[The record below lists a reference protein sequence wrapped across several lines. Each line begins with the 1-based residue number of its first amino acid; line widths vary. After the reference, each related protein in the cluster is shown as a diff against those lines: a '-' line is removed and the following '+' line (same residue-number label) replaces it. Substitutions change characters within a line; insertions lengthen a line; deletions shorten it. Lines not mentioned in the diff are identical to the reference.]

1 MPYVLGI
8 HLGATATSAAV
19 AQRDGSRWGAPVPW
33 PLGAEGPTAPTVLCK
48 VQDGSFVA
56 GEPARQQEAA
66 HHEWVVRS
74 FTKHLGDDAP
84 LLVGSDF
91 VPAQQLVATMIEWA
105 ADTVASQQG
114 HPPEHIAVAHSAT
127 WGPYR
132 GHLVQQA
139 LAQLGLTDVSLV
151 PEPVAVGLDYAN
163 SRTVPTNGT
172 VAVGN
177 IGGTGFDATVLR
189 RSEPGFEVIGAPLD
203 ADYPSGQDL
212 DDEVFAHV
220 RSEIGEHVDSLDP
233 SDPQSRA
240 LLAALRAE
248 CTRAKEALS
257 FQPHASVRVALPR
270 VRTEVAL
277 SRSRFEHLVR
287 PHLERVPELL
297 TQAIQSA
304 ALTPDQLEAVVL
316 AGGTARA
323 PLLRQLTTQRL
334 AQPQIDQVPELVAAR
349 GAAQSAVRKL
359 SASTDQAP
367 EAAEETSVL
376 VRVADP
382 GPSSLRN
389 DQDAVD
395 EPEPLPPPRPALD
408 VRPMH
413 VEGPDE
419 DRQRIIK
426 IIKICV
432 AALLVIGGLVMTIM
446 QTSSSGGHGSGGGSS
461 VLQHK

>member
-8 HLGATATSAAV
+8 HLGATATSAAI
-19 AQRDGSRWGAPVPW
+19 ARRDGSRWGAPVPW
-33 PLGAEGPTAPTVLCK
+33 PLGTEGPTAPTALCK

-56 GEPARQQEAA
+56 GEPAKQQEAA

-74 FTKHLGDDAP
+74 FTRHLGDDAP

-114 HPPEHIAVAHSAT
+114 HPPEHIAIAHSAT

-132 GHLVQQA
+132 AHLVQQA
-139 LAQLGLTDVSLV
+139 LGQLGLTDVSLV

-163 SRTVPTNGT
+163 SQSVPTNGT

-177 IGGTGFDATVLR
+177 IGGSGFDATVLR
-189 RSEPGFEVIGAPLD
+189 RSEPGFEVVGAPLD

-212 DDEVFAHV
+212 DDAVFGHLRGEV
-220 RSEIGEHVDSLDP
+220 GDQLDGLDP
-233 SDPQSRA
+233 ADPQSRA

-257 FQPHASVRVALPR
+257 YHPHAALRVAVPR
-270 VRTEVAL
+270 GRTEVAL
-277 SRSRFEHLVR
+277 SRSRFEQLAR
-287 PHLERVPELL
+287 PHLERVPELV
-297 TQAIQSA
+297 TQAVQSA
-304 ALTPDQLEAVVL
+304 ALEVDQLEAVVL
-316 AGGTARA
+316 AGGTART
-323 PLLRQLTTQRL
+323 PLLRQLVTQRL
-334 AQPQIDQVPELVAAR
+334 CQPQIDAAPELVAAR

-359 SASTDQAP
+359 SASTDTSSS
-367 EAAEETSVL
+367 AEETSVL
-376 VRVADP
+376 MRVEGP
-382 GPSSLRN
+382 GPPSGRHDRN
-389 DQDAVD
+389 TV

-408 VRPMH
+408 VEPMRIDP
-413 VEGPDE
+413 PDE
-419 DRQRIIK
+419 DRQRVIK

-432 AALLVIGGLVMTIM
+432 ACLLVVGGLVMTIM
-446 QTSSSGGHGSGGGSS
+446 QTTGSSGGGGSPSS
-461 VLQHK
+461 VLQQKHH